1 MAFRIATILQLAC
14 AIGVFVLASTPAL
27 AQRTRNQISSAL
39 VQLPV
44 GNQSAA
50 ELAEAAGDRR
60 LIDEIRNMPTL
71 AIKVEA
77 RDKLAVIAER
87 KPGIDLEIDFDP
99 GSAVLTPLGVGAVIE
114 LGKALSE
121 PEFKGQVFMLA
132 GQADGSRLDAPNP
145 GLSDR
150 RVEAVKQYLV
160 EKFKLVPTDL
170 VAVGLGRIRTRRPA
184 DGLAAGG
191 WRARVVNITP

>member
-1 MAFRIATILQLAC
+1 MAFRIATILPLAC
-14 AIGVFVLASTPAL
+14 AIGVFVLATTPAL

-44 GNQSAA
+44 GNQSAV
-50 ELAEAAGDRR
+50 ELLEAAAERR
-60 LIDEIRNMPTL
+60 LIDEVRNVPTR

-77 RDKLAVIAER
+77 RDRLAVIAEK

-132 GQADGSRLDAPNP
+132 GLAGSGGSDVPNP

-160 EKFKLVPTDL
+160 EKFKLAPSDL
-170 VAVGLGRIRTRRPA
+170 VAVGLGKMRIRRPA
-184 DGLAAGG
+184 DAG
-191 WRARVVNITP
+191 WRARVVNITVP